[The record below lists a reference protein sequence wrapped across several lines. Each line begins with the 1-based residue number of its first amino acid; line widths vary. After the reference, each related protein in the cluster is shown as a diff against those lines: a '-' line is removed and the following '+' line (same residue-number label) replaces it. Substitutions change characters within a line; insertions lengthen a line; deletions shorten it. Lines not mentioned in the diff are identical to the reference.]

1 MRNSEINQLVKDIQ
15 LEVNNIAQGKVNITV
30 DTTERTPILCGSY
43 DNITGPSTKT
53 ESIDRYFDADV
64 FLQFFRQRAKWLNAT
79 MQQKQDFTG
88 HPATF

>member
-43 DNITGPSTKT
+43 DNITGP
-53 ESIDRYFDADV
+53 
-64 FLQFFRQRAKWLNAT
+64 
-79 MQQKQDFTG
+79 
-88 HPATF
+88 